1 MINDAWKSQ
10 KGMTLVEL
18 LISIT
23 LGLIITAA
31 LLSLF
36 INSRQS
42 YRVNE
47 NMSRLQEN
55 ARFAMSFLSRDL
67 RMADYRTCITGD
79 RLDNAVAGQN
89 DTGLNGSDTVTIL
102 WQSNACGAASAIVTT
117 IYSIQTGPSGSPAL
131 FRSIDGVSQELVEG
145 IENLQILY
153 GEDTDNDNV
162 PNYYVNAASI
172 TDMKQAIS
180 VKFTLIARTLETNIA
195 TDGGRITRDFTS
207 AITLRNRLP

>member
-55 ARFAMSFLSRDL
+55 ARFAVSFLSRDL
-67 RMADYRTCITGD
+67 RMADYRACVTGD
-79 RLDNAVAGQN
+79 RLVNAVAGQN

-102 WQSNACGAASAIVTT
+102 WQSNACGDASAIVTT

-195 TDGGRITRDFTS
+195 TDGGRITRDFSS